1 MITETKDTADQSIG
15 ALVGGIVG
23 DARQLVQQHVDL
35 LKQEIRE
42 DIGKVKRT
50 GFAMMMALIMA
61 IVGCAF
67 VTAMLVGLLA
77 ATLPQLPWWAWSGI
91 VGGLMLV
98 LSAVVFAVAKSKM
111 EAINMI
117 PDQSVRTIKEDMQ
130 WLKQQTTP

>member
-50 GFAMMMALIMA
+50 GFAMMMALIM
-61 IVGCAF
+61 
-67 VTAMLVGLLA
+67 